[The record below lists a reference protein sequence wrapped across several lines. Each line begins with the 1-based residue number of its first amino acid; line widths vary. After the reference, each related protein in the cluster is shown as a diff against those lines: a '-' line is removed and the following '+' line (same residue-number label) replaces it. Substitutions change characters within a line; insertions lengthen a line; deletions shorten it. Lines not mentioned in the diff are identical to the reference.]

1 MILKYFES
9 KKINLKK
16 QKMILL
22 YGNNQG
28 HKEQV
33 LEEDLKPIFPKN
45 IFNYD
50 ESEILKDIESF
61 KETIFNKSFFENEKL
76 IIINRV
82 SERILNIIEPLLK
95 NILDETYIVLL
106 AGNLD
111 KKSKIRKLFEKEVQ
125 TICIPFYEDTD
136 QTLNAFAQKFIRKRN
151 INISQQILNI
161 IIERAR
167 GDRINLKN
175 ELEKIENFMLN
186 KKKLLIEDVL
196 KLSNLSTNYE
206 IGDLIDSCLSK
217 NKRRIINILNE
228 NNFSNEDS
236 VTISR
241 VFLNKAKKILILS
254 QKYELSKNIDLTI
267 SSAKPAIFWKEKE
280 MVKQQIYIWPPQ
292 KLKEIIYK
300 LNNIELHIK
309 RNLNNSI
316 NLITDFILDTSS
328 PETNN

>member
-22 YGNNQG
+22 YDNNQG

>member
-9 KKINLKK
+9 KKINLRK